1 MEEQVNRNYW
11 VYKSSKYKYD
21 FRNIP
26 AMRSCS
32 NRIFF
37 GKITISEADK
47 KESNLT
53 KAILQFNDEVRLRS
67 KAGNKEKKQMLI
79 KIWMLVMKTKNEW
92 MLLDE
97 WMNEWMSGTFSLQ
110 LTQGKGLKTLAPKQK
125 PERLQIALACNTSD
139 NSLTEIH
146 QNYILFVSSKRNY

>member
-1 MEEQVNRNYW
+1 MLQNQQNKKQNQGLFPKSLENSEIQNKLDEIKDLEEQVNRNDW

-53 KAILQFNDEVRLRS
+53 KAILQFNDKVRLRS
-67 KAGNKEKKQMLI
+67 KACKKEK
-79 KIWMLVMKTKNEW
+79 TNAHKNFNALYE
-92 MLLDE
+92 
-97 WMNEWMSGTFSLQ
+97 
-110 LTQGKGLKTLAPKQK
+110 GL
-125 PERLQIALACNTSD
+125 E
-139 NSLTEIH
+139 
-146 QNYILFVSSKRNY
+146 